1 MTLTLAHQ
9 SRRVALLISR
19 TAIGRVRWWLVLVQA
34 EARVAALALGRREA
48 TARAGPLGNL
58 LLLRLLLRGRL
69 FAIKQLKLLQHRL
82 LLATADRT
90 TLGRR
95 LLLAI
100 WWRVQVV
107 VREIGGLLQH
117 RRTSATVDRVEW
129 GIMQVLILFIFCNLI
144 C

>member
-1 MTLTLAHQ
+1 MALTLAHQ
-9 SRRVALLISR
+9 SCGVALGINR
-19 TAIGRVRWWLVLVQA
+19 TAIGRVRWWLVLIQA
-34 EARVAALALGRREA
+34 EARVTALALGRREA

-117 RRTSATVDRVEW
+117 RRTSATVGDTGNNASVN
-129 GIMQVLILFIFCNLI
+129 IIYIL
-144 C
+144 